1 MADSIGWFRELDFG
15 ESLHF
20 GVRSM
25 AVSGGRRRR
34 MWCQV
39 HGWQLTCQPTARLR
53 TECATVDHALQILA
67 RGERCVVAGSDMA
80 ALRMRLQQ
88 VGVQ

>member
-1 MADSIGWFRELDFG
+1 
-15 ESLHF
+15 
-20 GVRSM
+20 M
-25 AVSGGRRRR
+25 AVSGGATTAYVV
-34 MWCQV
+34 QV
-39 HGWQLTCQPTARLR
+39 HDWQLVATPTTRLR
-53 TECATVDHALQILA
+53 SECATVDHALQILA

>member
-1 MADSIGWFRELDFG
+1 
-15 ESLHF
+15 
-20 GVRSM
+20 V
-25 AVSGGRRRR
+25 
-34 MWCQV
+34 CQV
-39 HGWQLTCQPTARLR
+39 HGYELTCQPTTRLR

-80 ALRMRLQQ
+80 ALRMRLMQ

>member
-1 MADSIGWFRELDFG
+1 
-15 ESLHF
+15 
-20 GVRSM
+20 M
-25 AVSGGRRRR
+25 AVSGGATTAYV
-34 MWCQV
+34 CQV
-39 HGWQLTCQPTARLR
+39 HGYELTCQPTTLLR

-88 VGVQ
+88 AGVQ